1 LSADVTRIPLLSRYF
16 GDSAADHVSERIEA
30 CDQGTARVHRNR
42 KAPIKGGMTPWA
54 GIAESTQ
61 ARDHHDVVVVD

>member
-1 LSADVTRIPLLSRYF
+1 
-16 GDSAADHVSERIEA
+16 
-30 CDQGTARVHRNR
+30 
-42 KAPIKGGMTPWA
+42 MTPWA